1 MAVLTSRPLP
11 TDTLPRHVFS
21 IRFRDTY
28 FGLHAPIQ
36 NSPDVSETHI
46 LAFAELAHAQRF
58 SSALL
63 EHKARED
70 TWPDRIVGPD
80 HVMALESGPLT
91 VVNCLNIKQED
102 IVDVMRI
109 CSLGGMC
116 MSVVDDMV
124 EKRDSGFSFAHRLVR
139 AELKLSE
146 YAARLEY
153 LHGIEPT
160 DGSRA
165 APP

>member
-1 MAVLTSRPLP
+1 MPVLTSKPLP

-28 FGLHAPIQ
+28 FGLHAPMR

-80 HVMALESGPLT
+80 HVMTLESGPLT

-116 MSVVDDMV
+116 VSVVDEMV
-124 EKRDSGFSFAHRLVR
+124 QKKDSSFSFAHRVVR
-139 AELKLSE
+139 AELKQSE

-165 APP
+165 APS